1 MWECRHI
8 NSDMIDSNIID
19 SKKTSLKNDYST
31 TDQSQVINDP
41 LSDEDVD
48 LRELIK
54 KYDIPSPRY
63 TSYPTADR
71 FIESESSDDYLHYL
85 RQRRTV
91 IGPLSLYVH
100 IPFCDNI
107 CYYCAC
113 NKIVTRDKTLSACYL
128 DSMDIEI
135 ALKSPFFSGSRV
147 VKQLHLGGGTPTFL
161 NRAELLRLMHTLA
174 INFNLVDDEDR
185 EYAIEV
191 DPRTVSV
198 ETISLLVGLGFNRIS
213 MGIQDFDEAAQ
224 AAINRQQSY
233 ATIVELVKAVR
244 DFGFKS
250 LNFDLI
256 YGLPLQSVASMTES
270 INKVIALSPDR
281 ISVYNYAHLPDRFSS
296 QRQINRYALPSASV
310 KLLMAQLIQQRL
322 LDAGYCSI
330 GMDHYAKPD
339 DELSLALNEGSLQR
353 NFQGYATSLSTETIA
368 FGVSAISSHSD
379 SYRQNV
385 RELDRYQGLLGEGR
399 LPIGR
404 HLVLSKEDRLRR
416 FIITALACQLRLD
429 FATVKKQYA
438 VDFMSHFQTELEH
451 LKSMEQEGLLV
462 LSNTAITLTTVGR
475 QLIRN
480 ICQVF
485 DQYHMAETSR
495 HSKAI

>member
-1 MWECRHI
+1 MI
-8 NSDMIDSNIID
+8 NPKSAS
-19 SKKTSLKNDYST
+19 SKKDCSIEQHSQIKNDR
-31 TDQSQVINDP
+31 
-41 LSDEDVD
+41 LSDEEDVI
-48 LRELIK
+48 RELIK

-63 TSYPTADR
+63 ASYPTADR
-71 FIESESSDDYLHYL
+71 FIDSESSDDYLHYL

-91 IGPLSLYVH
+91 IGPLSIYVH

-113 NKIVTRDKTLSACYL
+113 NKIVTRDKTVSTRYL
-128 DSMDIEI
+128 DSMEKEI

-161 NRAELLRLMHTLA
+161 NRAELLRLMHSIA
-174 INFNLVDDEDR
+174 VNFHLVDDEDR

-198 ETISLLVGLGFNRIS
+198 ETISLLAGLGFNRIS
-213 MGIQDFDEAAQ
+213 MGIQDFDEAVQ
-224 AAINRQQSY
+224 VAINRKQSY
-233 ATIVELVKAVR
+233 ESIVDLVQAVR
-244 DFGFKS
+244 EFGFKS

-256 YGLPLQSVASMTES
+256 YGLPLQSVESMTETMD
-270 INKVIALSPDR
+270 KVIALSPDR
-281 ISVYNYAHLPDRFSS
+281 ISVYNYAHLPDRFTS
-296 QRQINRYALPSASV
+296 QRQIDRYSLPSANV
-310 KLLMAQLIQQRL
+310 KLLMAKLIQQRL

-339 DELSLALNEGSLQR
+339 DELSQALNEGSLQR
-353 NFQGYATSLSTETIA
+353 NFQGYATTLSTETIA

-385 RELDRYQGLLGEGR
+385 RELERYQGLLDKGR

-404 HLVLSKEDRLRR
+404 HLILSKEDKLRR
-416 FIITALACQLRLD
+416 FIITTLACQLCLD
-429 FATVKKQYA
+429 FAMVKQQCD
-438 VDFMSHFQTELEH
+438 VDFMSHFQAELTH
-451 LKSMEQEGLLV
+451 LKSMEQEGLLI
-462 LSNTAITLTTVGR
+462 LSNTAITLTTLGR

-485 DQYHMAETSR
+485 DQYHSAEASR
-495 HSKAI
+495 HSQAI